1 MFKRERVVPSFW
13 EGVSIRKVHVNVVV
27 VYTLVSSLLLSL
39 LLSLPSHLSKQ
50 SFFSCLQI
58 AKMNYTVLTTL
69 VMAAAIG
76 VLFREV
82 LGPVAIL
89 LCLVLAVE
97 RLGR

>member
-1 MFKRERVVPSFW
+1 MLLF
-13 EGVSIRKVHVNVVV
+13 I
-27 VYTLVSSLLLSL
+27 LSSLLVFSLFFL
-39 LLSLPSHLSKQ
+39 LLSSSPFKRAFL
-50 SFFSCLQI
+50 FSCFQI

-97 RLGR
+97 RLDR

>member
-1 MFKRERVVPSFW
+1 
-13 EGVSIRKVHVNVVV
+13 
-27 VYTLVSSLLLSL
+27 
-39 LLSLPSHLSKQ
+39 
-50 SFFSCLQI
+50 
-58 AKMNYTVLTTL
+58 MNYTVLTTL

-97 RLGR
+97 RLDR